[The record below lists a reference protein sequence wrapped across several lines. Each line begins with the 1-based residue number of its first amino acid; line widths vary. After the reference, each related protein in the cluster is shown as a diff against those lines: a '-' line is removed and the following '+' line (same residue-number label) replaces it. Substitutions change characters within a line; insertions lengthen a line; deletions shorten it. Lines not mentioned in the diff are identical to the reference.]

1 MQKIK
6 YPPTRTDDHVDDY
19 HGVKVPDPY
28 RWLEDDD
35 SPETLEWVERQNQ
48 LTFAFLETIPERE
61 RIRKRLTEL
70 WDYEKVSAP
79 LKRGDWY
86 FQLRNTGLQN
96 QDVLYVLE
104 TLEDEGRVLL
114 DPNRFSEDGTVAL
127 TGWEVSK
134 DGKFVAYATS
144 SSGSDWMTWRI
155 RHVDSGEDLTDEIEW
170 SKFSGVAWHPGGSA
184 FYYAAYEPPQEGQ
197 AHLGVNYYQK
207 LFLHRLGSPQSED
220 DLIYQRTDQK
230 EWGFDGQIS
239 EDGRYLLIH
248 VWQGTDR
255 RNRFF
260 YQDLEGDRGVVELI
274 SDLEAGYH
282 FVGNDGKRFYFRT
295 DLDAAR
301 GRLIAIE
308 IDKPERDY
316 WETIIAESSDIL
328 ESVKLAG
335 GQFVALYLVNAYHQ
349 IRRFDKDGN
358 FLGEIGLPGIGSIL
372 SLNGILNLFG
382 SPDEDELFF
391 TYHSFVHPPTA
402 YRYLFSQECVD
413 QISTPEIKFDFS
425 EYKTQQ
431 VFCTSKDGT
440 KVPLFLVHRDDL
452 KLDGNN
458 PTLLYGYG
466 GFNISLSPMFA
477 ISRLVWLE
485 MGGVLAV
492 ACLRGG
498 GEYGEEWHQAG
509 MVHHKQNVFDDF
521 ISCAEYLIAESFTSP
536 LRLAIHGASNGGLLV
551 GACMTQRPELFGAVV
566 PAVGVMDM
574 LRFHKFTIGWAWV
587 SDYGSSDD
595 FEQFKT
601 VYAYSPYH
609 NLKPGIRYPATLII
623 TADHDDRV
631 VPGHSFKFAA
641 KLQACQESEAPVLI
655 RIQTKAGHGYGKPT
669 SILID
674 EQTDIWSF
682 IVKELEGTVFN

>member
-19 HGVKVPDPY
+19 HGVQVPDPY

-48 LTFAFLETIPERE
+48 LTFAFLETIPERD

-70 WDYEKVSAP
+70 WDFEKVSAP
-79 LKRGDWY
+79 LKRGDRY

-104 TLEDEGRVLL
+104 SIEDEGRVLL
-114 DPNRFSEDGTVAL
+114 DPNLFSEDGTVAL

-155 RHVDSGEDLTDEIEW
+155 RQVDSGEDLADEIEW

-184 FYYAAYEPPQEGQ
+184 FYYAAYDPPQEGQ
-197 AHLGVNYYQK
+197 AHSGVNYFQK

-220 DLIYQRTDQK
+220 DLIYQRKDHK

-260 YQDLEGDRGVVELI
+260 YQDLEGDLGIVELI

-295 DLDAAR
+295 DLDAPR
-301 GRLIAIE
+301 GRLIAVE
-308 IDKPERDY
+308 IDKPEREY
-316 WETIIAESSDIL
+316 WKTIISESPDIL

-335 GQFVALYLVNAYHQ
+335 NQFVTVYLVNAYHQ
-349 IRRFDKDGN
+349 IRRFDKDGS

-382 SPDEDELFF
+382 NPDEDELFF
-391 TYHSFVHPPTA
+391 TYQSFVHPPTV
-402 YRYLFSQECVD
+402 YRYLFSQERVD
-413 QISTPEIKFDFS
+413 QVSTPDIKFDFS

-440 KVPLFLVHRDDL
+440 KVPLFLVHRDDF
-452 KLDGNN
+452 KLDGDN

-509 MVHHKQNVFDDF
+509 MVHNKQNVFDDF
-521 ISCAEYLIAESFTSP
+521 ISCAEYLIAEGYTSSH
-536 LRLAIHGASNGGLLV
+536 RLAILGGSNGGLLV
-551 GACMTQRPELFGAVV
+551 GACMTQRPELFGAAI
-566 PAVGVMDM
+566 PAVGVLDM

-601 VYAYSPYH
+601 LYAYSPYH

-655 RIQTKAGHGYGKPT
+655 RIQTKAGHGFGKPT

-674 EQTDIWSF
+674 EQSDIWAF
-682 IVKELEGTVFN
+682 LVKELEVTVFN